1 MRSALI
7 SVEDSTRVAEARR
20 IAATFAQSEG
30 LAEQAT
36 EETAIIATEIA
47 TNLLKHARSGEVHLS
62 CLSAM
67 GDPGVEILSIDR
79 GPGMGNLQA
88 CAADGFSTTG
98 TSGTGLG
105 AIFRLA
111 DVFDA
116 FSQPRRGTVLVAR
129 KFLHHGRGPRPEN
142 WTFGAVRAPYPGES
156 ACGDNWSIRRDGQST
171 ILIVADGLG
180 HGVLAGDAST
190 AAVAAFQKGSSPE
203 SATAI
208 LENVH
213 LALRSTRGAA
223 VSVAY
228 IEQHSRVHYAGLG
241 NVAGVLLGGARA
253 QFMVSHNGTAG
264 LEARRF
270 QEFDYPLPPEG
281 AIVMHSDG
289 LTTSWSMDAYPGLI
303 RRHPALIAGVLYR
316 DASRGRDDVCVLV
329 GRYIRECR

>member
-1 MRSALI
+1 MLSAL
-7 SVEDSTRVAEARR
+7 VPVDDSTRVAEARR
-20 IAATFAQSEG
+20 IAAAYAQSEG
-30 LAEQAT
+30 LAEQAA
-36 EETAIIATEIA
+36 EEAAIIATEIA
-47 TNLLKHARSGEVHLS
+47 TNLLKHARSGEVHIS
-62 CLSAM
+62 SLSAM

-79 GPGMGNLQA
+79 GPGMVSLQA
-88 CAADGFSTTG
+88 CAADGFSTAG

-105 AIFRLA
+105 AISRLA

-116 FSQPRRGTVLVAR
+116 YSQPQRGTVMVAR
-129 KFLHHGRGPRPEN
+129 KFLHHGRGPRPES

-156 ACGDNWSIRRDGQST
+156 ACGDNWSIRRNGRST

-180 HGVLAGDAST
+180 HGVLAADASS
-190 AAVAAFQKGSSPE
+190 AAVAAFQKGSPE
-203 SATAI
+203 SAAAM

-228 IEQHSRVHYAGLG
+228 IEQSSRVHYAGLG
-241 NVAGVLLGGARA
+241 NVAGVLLGGLRA
-253 QFMVSHNGTAG
+253 QYMVSHNGTAG

-289 LTTSWSMDAYPGLI
+289 LTTSWSLDAYPGLL
-303 RRHPALIAGVLYR
+303 RRHPAVIAGVLYR